1 MKKYRINESE
11 LFNLESMYEHLM
23 VRVEEMKYDNA
34 EWDDSI
40 FDRIE
45 EVEGLMDKTHG
56 VGSLVDWPTL
66 KRIREIQ
73 AERQMIRYNTCMLA
87 GAKEEDA
94 SISFQL

>member
-23 VRVEEMKYDNA
+23 VKADEMKYGDA
-34 EWDDSI
+34 KWDDDV

-45 EVEGLMDKTHG
+45 EVENLLNKTHG

-66 KRIREIQ
+66 KRI
-73 AERQMIRYNTCMLA
+73 
-87 GAKEEDA
+87 
-94 SISFQL
+94 QLFGDI

>member
-23 VRVEEMKYDNA
+23 CMADEMKYGDA

-45 EVEGLMDKTHG
+45 EVENLLDKTHG

-73 AERQMIRYNTCMLA
+73 AERQIIRYNTCLAA
-87 GAKEEDA
+87 GAKESDA
-94 SISFQL
+94 AMAFQL